1 MTDMPHNPAFAAHG
15 MPMPRLRAAVRRVI
29 ALLSQHRRDVPRP
42 DGRVQA
48 ERHLAAARRREEA
61 RRAADL
67 LLR

>member
-1 MTDMPHNPAFAAHG
+1 MTDMPHDPVFAANG
-15 MPMPRLRAAVRRVI
+15 MPMPRLRAAVQRVI
-29 ALLSQHRRDVPRP
+29 AQLSQLGRGAPLS

>member
-1 MTDMPHNPAFAAHG
+1 MTDMPHTPAFAARG
-15 MPMPRLRAAVRRVI
+15 MPVPRLRAAVRRVI
-29 ALLSQHRRDVPRP
+29 ALLPQPGRDAPRP

-61 RRAADL
+61 RRAANR

>member
-15 MPMPRLRAAVRRVI
+15 MPVPRLRAAVQRVI
-29 ALLSQHRRDVPRP
+29 AQFSWPGRDAPLS

>member
-1 MTDMPHNPAFAAHG
+1 MTDMPHTPAFAAHG
-15 MPMPRLRAAVRRVI
+15 MPMPRLRAAVQRVI
-29 ALLSQHRRDVPRP
+29 AQLSQPGRDASRP

-61 RRAADL
+61 RRAADR